1 VVAIAEEKPV
11 EVHELP
17 PPPRGIVG
25 HLKAIG
31 PGIILASLSIGA
43 GEWFLFPAMILKYG
57 PMLMW
62 TAAVGCILQAV
73 LGAQSMKYTIYCGQ
87 PIHQAYMKLG
97 KPIAWAWAWALLLFI
112 PVMWP
117 GWAAASATAIT
128 ALQLGRLP
136 GPGDSGLVLAW
147 AVVLLFLCLVVLH
160 VGTKIQRTLEVINW
174 PIVVM
179 VVVLVAIAVIAGA
192 PAWAWGD
199 VAKGLFTPYLPLGQ
213 GVNWFIL
220 AAAIA
225 YIPAGFGF
233 NMMLSS
239 YARDKGWG
247 MGAKVGYISAVIGGK
262 KVRLLAEEVPFKLD
276 EENLKR
282 WKGWLTTVRIDAWIV
297 MSFITFITV
306 LMTSVLAYGLLAPRG
321 LTLFGFKVA
330 SAQAEALAAVLGPAA
345 WFVVLF
351 GGFWMLFGTQ
361 FGLMDAV
368 SRVITDNFWIASP
381 KVRSWCK
388 EDPRRFYYAVL
399 YTLFIVALILLVGSI
414 GFGWARPYELAAIGA
429 NLGLFALLVAYPLQ
443 IAIDYKFMPKE
454 LRPHPITTLL
464 LVIGIIWYGFFLSA
478 LLLQTLAGIRL

>member
-1 VVAIAEEKPV
+1 MNEA
-11 EVHELP
+11 ELP
-17 PPPRGIVG
+17 LPPKGFLG

-43 GEWFLFPAMILKYG
+43 GEWFLFPAMIVKYG

-73 LGAQSMKYTIYCGQ
+73 LGAESMKYTIYCGQ

-117 GWAAASATAIT
+117 GWAAASATAIA

-136 GPGDSGLVLAW
+136 GPADKTLVLVW
-147 AVVLLFLCLVVLH
+147 AIALLVLSLVILH
-160 VGTKIQRTLEVINW
+160 VGTKIQRTLEIVNW
-174 PIVVM
+174 PIVLM
-179 VVVLVAIAVIAGA
+179 VIILVGVAVIAGVPA
-192 PAWAWGD
+192 SAWAE
-199 VAKGLFTPYLPLGQ
+199 VAKGFIAPGFPRGA
-213 GVNWFIL
+213 NWFII

-225 YIPAGFGF
+225 YLPAGFGF

-247 MGAKVGYISAVIGGK
+247 MGAKVGYIPAIVGGK
-262 KVRLLAEEVPFKLD
+262 KVKLLAKEVPFAIS

-282 WKGWLTTVRIDAWIV
+282 WKGWLNTVRVDAWIV
-297 MSFITFITV
+297 MSLLTFITV
-306 LMTSVLAYGLLAPRG
+306 FMTSVMTYGLLVPRG
-321 LTLFGFKVA
+321 LAPVGFKVA
-330 SAQAEALAAVLGPAA
+330 AVQAEALADVLGPSA
-345 WFVVLF
+345 WFIVLF

-368 SRVITDNFWIASP
+368 SRVITDNFWLASN
-381 KVRSWCK
+381 KVRDMCGD
-388 EDPRRFYYAVL
+388 DPRKFYYAVL
-399 YTLFIVALILLVGSI
+399 YLLFAVAMVLLIGMI

-429 NLGLFALLVAYPLQ
+429 NLGLFALVVAYPLQ
-443 IAIDYKFMPKE
+443 IVVNYKFLPKE
-454 LRPHPITTLL
+454 LRPSVVTTILL
-464 LVIGIIWYGFFLSA
+464 ALGTVWYGIFLTGIM
-478 LLLQTLAGIRL
+478 LQTLAGIRL